1 MEKNKRFKYILLLIG
16 ILCIIS
22 IIIIL
27 IIPAFFEFY
36 WNQMLRDTLVNTDY
50 FFRFI
55 TEFGGTLIYL
65 AIFFILYW
73 GINKNLARNLLL
85 VYVASNFV
93 NFYAKTIIG
102 RERPPE
108 SNWLL
113 IVASHLS
120 TPSGHAQSSSTF
132 WGYLAVKSN
141 RAIMWI
147 ISIAIIILVGLS
159 RIYLGVHWFGDV
171 LTGWL
176 FGIIILDIILI
187 LESHIKNFVSRYNII
202 LIYLGLAALGLVVM
216 LLTEIFLQTGY
227 NFGTPGGQMIG
238 LGLGFALEEK
248 FVKFDVN
255 NNADKQWK
263 ILLRILIGILL
274 IAMVYLVIYLLIDT
288 DIYWMNAIHYIITLV
303 LGIVIW
309 PAIFKKVNL

>member
-113 IVASHLS
+113 IGASHLS

>member
-1 MEKNKRFKYILLLIG
+1 
-16 ILCIIS
+16 
-22 IIIIL
+22 
-27 IIPAFFEFY
+27 
-36 WNQMLRDTLVNTDY
+36 
-50 FFRFI
+50 
-55 TEFGGTLIYL
+55 
-65 AIFFILYW
+65 
-73 GINKNLARNLLL
+73 
-85 VYVASNFV
+85 
-93 NFYAKTIIG
+93 
-102 RERPPE
+102 
-108 SNWLL
+108 
-113 IVASHLS
+113 
-120 TPSGHAQSSSTF
+120 
-132 WGYLAVKSN
+132 
-141 RAIMWI
+141 MWI

>member
-1 MEKNKRFKYILLLIG
+1 MEENKRFMYIALL
-16 ILCIIS
+16 
-22 IIIIL
+22 IL
-27 IIPAFFEFY
+27 IICLIAVSLILIVPTFFNFI
-36 WNQMLRDTLVNTDY
+36 WNEILRDVFVNTDY

-65 AIFFILYW
+65 AIFFTLFW
-73 GINKNLARNLLL
+73 GVNKNLARNILI
-85 VYVASNFV
+85 VYAASNCV
-93 NFYAKTIIG
+93 NFYAKSIIG

-113 IVASHLS
+113 IGASHLS

-132 WGYLAVKSN
+132 WGYLALKS
-141 RAIMWI
+141 RRSIMWI
-147 ISIAIIILVGLS
+147 MSILIIILVGLS
-159 RIYLGVHWFGDV
+159 RMYLGVHWFGDV

-176 FGIIILDIILI
+176 FGIIILDVILI
-187 LESHIKNFVSRYNII
+187 LETPIKNFVSKHNII
-202 LIYLGLAALGLVVM
+202 IIYLGIAILGLVLM
-216 LLTEIFLQTGY
+216 LLTETFLQIEY

-238 LGLGFALEEK
+238 LGIGFALEEK

-255 NNADKQWK
+255 KNVDKKWK
-263 ILLRILIGILL
+263 VIIRILIGILL

-288 DIYWMNAIHYIITLV
+288 DIYWMNALHYIITLV
-303 LGIVIW
+303 LGIAIW